1 MRTLPQSGSGYASGP
16 IPIKYPLSALLIR
29 RVEKEFGFEK
39 VLELISSGE
48 SDDNY
53 FAILHKLIGL
63 TKDNFDK
70 IIKEEIKK

>member
-1 MRTLPQSGSGYASGP
+1 LYDAFQKNIILKYP